1 MSYGKKKHGGMH
13 SGKVSKTG
21 QAGVLGQFAPKRMDD
36 KRHARAAHP
45 TNRGGDTLRFRK
57 SMSDPT
63 AKTNAGPKS

>member
-1 MSYGKKKHGGMH
+1 MGYGKSKRLA

-21 QAGVLGQFAPKRMDD
+21 QAGMLGQFAPKRMDD
-36 KRHARAAHP
+36 KRHAKAGHP
-45 TNRGGDTLRFRK
+45 TNRGGNLQGFRK